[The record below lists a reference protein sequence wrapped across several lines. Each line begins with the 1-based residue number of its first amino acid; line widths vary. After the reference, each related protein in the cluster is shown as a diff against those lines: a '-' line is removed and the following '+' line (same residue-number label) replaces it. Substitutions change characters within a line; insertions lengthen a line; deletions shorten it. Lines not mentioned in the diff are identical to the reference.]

1 MTIFGLFSL
10 LRLGIN
16 VFFFYTVIFFGYKYL
31 KKPKIQENDFTDI
44 KFNDIVGIDEYKE
57 EL

>member
-1 MTIFGLFSL
+1 MYNLLKIGLNLYL
-10 LRLGIN
+10 LYIL
-16 VFFFYTVIFFGYKYL
+16 YL
-31 KKPKIQENDFTDI
+31 SAKRYIIKPKVKVNKFTDI